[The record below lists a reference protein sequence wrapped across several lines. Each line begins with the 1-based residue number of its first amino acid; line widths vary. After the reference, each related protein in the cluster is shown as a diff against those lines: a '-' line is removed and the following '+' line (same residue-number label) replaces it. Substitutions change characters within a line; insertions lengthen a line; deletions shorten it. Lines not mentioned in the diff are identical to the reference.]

1 MKKHKIGALHTR
13 AMFDPA
19 SLNESER
26 TVEVTFATDTP
37 VRMSSWMDGPYD
49 EILSFEAGHVRWD
62 RINSGAPLLNN
73 HDRWAGVNGVLGIIE
88 RAWTDD
94 NKKGRAIV
102 RFSKREDVEPVFQD
116 VRDGILKGISVG
128 YRVHKYE
135 VDNPERTKGEVPIY
149 RAIDWEPFEISLAP
163 IQVDVNSAVRS
174 TSAELNEVEVVSFN
188 SNHTMKRELIIA
200 ALKKR
205 GISVQEDITD
215 EELLATLER
224 AMSADPTPAPAT
236 APAPTPAPASAGE
249 DTRSAV
255 EAERKR
261 SAEILKA
268 VRAAKLGDEFAT
280 ELIEG
285 GKTLDQA
292 RAAIIEKWAEND
304 PNKGTGNQS
313 RASVQTDE
321 ADKRRAGME
330 DAIVFRS
337 TPDAK
342 GIADKIR
349 GNEFRG
355 MSLLRMAEESLNAV
369 GVKTRGMSDREIA
382 TAALGIDNSRMYHS
396 SSDFPIIL
404 GNTVNR
410 TLRAAY
416 DLQPRTFLPFCRR
429 ASAKDFRNMT
439 KAQISGIVGNFD
451 LIPEGAEY
459 ERKTLNEASESYR
472 VFKYGQIIAITWETL
487 INDDLDAFSRVP
499 AAIAAKAAQRQSDIV
514 WGILTSNPN
523 MSDNQPLFSAP
534 HGNLGT
540 ATAIVEAGIN
550 AARAAMRKQT
560 SLEGDFINV
569 QPQFMMV
576 GPDKETEA
584 QKLLQAVIV
593 ATRTQDTNVFR
604 GFTDL
609 IVEPRLTGNQWYLS
623 ANPSTIDTIEY
634 AFLEGDGELFT
645 EQKTGF
651 DVDGVQIKAR
661 MVFGAKAIDWRG
673 LYRNP
678 GA

>member
-1 MKKHKIGALHTR
+1 MQTR

-19 SLNESER
+19 TLNAEQR

-49 EILSFEAGHVRWD
+49 EILSFDPGHVRWD
-62 RINSGAPLLNN
+62 RINSGAPLLDN
-73 HDRWAGVNGVLGIIE
+73 HDKWRGVGGVLGIVE

-102 RFSKREDVEPVFQD
+102 RFSKREDVEEVYQD

-135 VDNPERTKGEVPIY
+135 LTNPERKNDEVPVY
-149 RAIDWEPFEISLAP
+149 RAVDWEPFEISLSP
-163 IQVDVNSAVRS
+163 IQADINSAVRS
-174 TSAELNEVEVVSFN
+174 TSAELNEVEIVFPN

-205 GISVQEDITD
+205 GISVSDNITD
-215 EELLATLER
+215 DDLLATLER
-224 AMSADPTPAPAT
+224 AMSTEPAPA
-236 APAPTPAPASAGE
+236 PAATPTPEPTPAPASEGDAA
-249 DTRSAV
+249 RNAV

-268 VRAAKLGDEFAT
+268 VRSAKLGEEFAT

-292 RAAIIEKWAEND
+292 RAAIIERWAEND
-304 PNKGTGNQS
+304 PNGGTQHQT
-313 RASVQTDE
+313 RATVTADE
-321 ADKRRAGME
+321 TDKRRAGME
-330 DAIVFRS
+330 MAIVNRCD
-337 TPDAK
+337 PGAK
-342 GIADKIR
+342 GVTEAMK
-349 GNEFRG
+349 GNEYRG
-355 MSLLRMAEESLNAV
+355 MTLIRMAEEVLNKA
-369 GVKTRGMSDREIA
+369 GVKTRGMSPREIA
-382 TAALGIDNSRMYHS
+382 TAALGIDQSRAYHS
-396 SSDFPIIL
+396 TSDFPIVL

-410 TLRAAY
+410 QLRAAY
-416 DLQPRTFLPFCRR
+416 ELQPRTFLPFCRR
-429 ASAKDFRNMT
+429 ASARDFRNMT
-439 KAQISGIVGNFD
+439 KAQISGIVGSFD
-451 LIPEGAEY
+451 RIPEGGEY

-472 VFKYGQIIAITWETL
+472 VDKFGQMIAITWETL

-499 AAIAAKAAQRQSDIV
+499 SAIAAKAAQRQSDIV

-540 ATAIVEAGIN
+540 ATAIVEAGVN
-550 AARAAMRKQT
+550 AARAAMRRQT

-609 IVEPRLTGNQWYLS
+609 IVEPRLTGNQWYLA

-634 AFLEGDGELFT
+634 SFLEGDGELFT

-651 DVDGVQIKAR
+651 EVDGLQIKAR